1 MASIHPSELDSN
13 ATDSVASSPRSDHHF
28 NLSNDPHA
36 RVRFMC
42 SFGGNILP
50 RPHDNQLRYVGGE
63 TRIVAVQRS
72 TTFSHFLAKLAKITG
87 TINMSIKYQLPNEDL
102 DALISV
108 STDEDVENMMD
119 EYDRLVQNH
128 NPKSARL
135 RLFLFP
141 RGEDSRASSINSLLG
156 GSTNRDHWFLDALNG
171 GAPVPE
177 LERGRSEVS
186 SIVSEVPDYLFG
198 LDNQDDTSTHLRE
211 PKSKTRFNLNPSE
224 NVSVSDPGSPS
235 PVVPSATCVNSMPNL
250 PPVKTRPDTPSPSA
264 EPVDKTPENCE
275 PPSIPFSQPPGFPN
289 NPMMH
294 YFPGTNYP
302 GHHQPVVYLLPG
314 QIPPGNVPVQHIPIQ
329 TQPQYVQQFPPVGGG
344 QVPLAYHHPVTM
356 AGQVYGGG
364 MGPVSGYDPQ
374 AEAVRIGADGVSQ
387 QMYYGVQNTARA
399 PPYAVGTMGPPVAE
413 ELRGSGSETRTGN
426 RVSP

>member
-1 MASIHPSELDSN
+1 
-13 ATDSVASSPRSDHHF
+13 
-28 NLSNDPHA
+28 
-36 RVRFMC
+36 MC
-42 SFGGNILP
+42 SFGGKILP

-87 TINMSIKYQLPNEDL
+87 TINMTIKYQLPSEDL

-135 RLFLFP
+135 RLFLFLK
-141 RGEDSRASSINSLLG
+141 GEDSRASSINSLLG

-171 GAPVPE
+171 GAPGPE

-198 LDNQDDTSTHLRE
+198 LDNQEDASTQSRE
-211 PKSKTRFNLNPSE
+211 PKLKSRFNLNPSE
-224 NVSVSDPGSPS
+224 NVSVSDPGSPA
-235 PVVPSATCVNSMPNL
+235 PVVPSATCVATMPNL
-250 PPVKTRPDTPSPSA
+250 PPVKTRPDTPSPRA

-275 PPSIPFSQPPGFPN
+275 PPAMPFSQPAGFPN

-302 GHHQPVVYLLPG
+302 GHQPVVYLLPG
-314 QIPPGNVPVQHIPIQ
+314 QIPPGNVPIQHIPMQ
-329 TQPQYVQQFPPVGGG
+329 TPPPYVQQFPPVGGG
-344 QVPLAYHHPVTM
+344 QVPMTYRHPVTM
-356 AGQVYGGG
+356 GGQMYGGG
-364 MGPVSGYDPQ
+364 MSPVSGYDPQ
-374 AEAVRIGADGVSQ
+374 AEAARFAADGGVSP
-387 QMYYGVQNTARA
+387 QMYYGVQTTART
-399 PPYAVGTMGPPVAE
+399 PPYTAGMMGHPVGE
-413 ELRGSGSETRTGN
+413 EVRGSGSETRAGS

>member
-1 MASIHPSELDSN
+1 MASIHLSELDSN
-13 ATDSVASSPRSDHHF
+13 ATDSGASSPRFDHHF
-28 NLSNDPHA
+28 RDPHA

-72 TTFSHFLAKLAKITG
+72 TTFSYFLAKLAKITG
-87 TINMSIKYQLPNEDL
+87 TINMNIKYQLPNEDL

-128 NPKSARL
+128 DPKSDRL

-177 LERGRSEVS
+177 LERGRSEVY

-198 LDNQDDTSTHLRE
+198 LDNQEDASTQSRE
-211 PKSKTRFNLNPSE
+211 PKLKSRFNINPSE
-224 NVSVSDPGSPS
+224 NVSASNPESPS
-235 PVVPSATCVNSMPNL
+235 PFVPSATCVTSMPSL
-250 PPVKTRPDTPSPSA
+250 APVKTRPDTPSPRA
-264 EPVDKTPENCE
+264 EAVDKTPENCE
-275 PPSIPFSQPPGFPN
+275 PPAMPFSQPTGFPN

-294 YFPGTNYP
+294 YFPGSNYP
-302 GHHQPVVYLLPG
+302 GHQPVVYLLPG
-314 QIPPGNVPVQHIPIQ
+314 QIPPGNVPVQHIP
-329 TQPQYVQQFPPVGGG
+329 TQPPSPYVQQFPPVGGG

-356 AGQVYGGG
+356 GGQVYGGG

-374 AEAVRIGADGVSQ
+374 AEAARIAADGVSQ

-399 PPYAVGTMGPPVAE
+399 PPYAGAMMAPLAAE
-413 ELRGSGSETRTGN
+413 EFRGSGSETRTGS
-426 RVSP
+426 RV

>member
-1 MASIHPSELDSN
+1 MN
-13 ATDSVASSPRSDHHF
+13 
-28 NLSNDPHA
+28 
-36 RVRFMC
+36 
-42 SFGGNILP
+42 
-50 RPHDNQLRYVGGE
+50 
-63 TRIVAVQRS
+63 
-72 TTFSHFLAKLAKITG
+72 
-87 TINMSIKYQLPNEDL
+87 IKYQLPNEDL

-128 NPKSARL
+128 DPKSDRL

-198 LDNQDDTSTHLRE
+198 LDNQEDASTQSRE
-211 PKSKTRFNLNPSE
+211 PKLKSRFNIKPSE
-224 NVSVSDPGSPS
+224 NVSPSNPESPS
-235 PVVPSATCVNSMPNL
+235 PFVPSATCVTSMPSL
-250 PPVKTRPDTPSPSA
+250 APVKTRPDTPSPRA
-264 EPVDKTPENCE
+264 EAVDKTPEYCE
-275 PPSIPFSQPPGFPN
+275 PPAMPFSQPAGFPN

-302 GHHQPVVYLLPG
+302 GHQPVVYLLPG
-314 QIPPGNVPVQHIPIQ
+314 QIPPGNVPVQHIP
-329 TQPQYVQQFPPVGGG
+329 TQPPSPYVQQFPPVGGG

-356 AGQVYGGG
+356 GGQVYGGG

-374 AEAVRIGADGVSQ
+374 AEAARIAADGVSQ

-399 PPYAVGTMGPPVAE
+399 PPYAGAMMAPLMGE
-413 ELRGSGSETRTGN
+413 EFRGSGSETRTGS
-426 RVSP
+426 RVQL